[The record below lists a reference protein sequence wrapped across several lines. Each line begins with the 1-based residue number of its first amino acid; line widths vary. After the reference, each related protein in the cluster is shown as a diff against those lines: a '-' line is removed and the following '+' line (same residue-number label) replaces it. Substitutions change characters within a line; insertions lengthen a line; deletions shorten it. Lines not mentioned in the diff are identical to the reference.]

1 MKREWSRIRSVLYGL
16 KNKEFAVA
24 DVLSTRTLESWL
36 AVSCGD
42 ESNIFVMGND
52 FSFAFA

>member
-1 MKREWSRIRSVLYGL
+1 MEPIRSVLYGL